1 MASTSTIQL
10 PVGPIKAIIVD
21 DSFIHAR
28 GIPYAKAQR
37 FEKPQP
43 TETWTEALD
52 CTGRAPICPQLP
64 SRLESV
70 MGPLTKGHSLSED
83 CLRVS
88 IIAPRDVTNAPVM
101 VWLHGG
107 AYISGGGDLDCYQPI
122 DLAKR
127 GIVCVN
133 INYRL
138 GVFGYL
144 HLEGIAPANLG
155 LLDQRAAL
163 QWIQNNIYAFGGNP
177 ANVTMV
183 GQSAGADS
191 IICLMAAE
199 NTKGL
204 FHRAILLSPP
214 LGELKERTSTAP
226 MLTQRAEQ
234 LLTKDPREMSVD
246 ELLGVQKQL
255 LMNPVRT
262 QVMLFAPAL
271 GYSPLPTEA
280 DFDRKVSETAK
291 DIPIL
296 IGWTDHDGRPFASM
310 MGPQSLL
317 KLPIIGPYV
326 EAVGTWY
333 ITQSYFKR
341 PSQRFHQQVL
351 QAGGTSTIYSFGW
364 AGLDNSLGSCHCIDI
379 PFVLGTRESWETA
392 PMLAGIDTEEQLA
405 LLGSN
410 LKDLWVRFAN
420 GRRLKEDHLE
430 ISRNFSLSE
439 AAFEDNE

>member
-1 MASTSTIQL
+1 MASTITIQL
-10 PVGPIKAIIVD
+10 PVGPIKANIVD
-21 DSFIHAR
+21 DSLVHAR

-37 FEKPQP
+37 FETPQP
-43 TETWTEALD
+43 TEIWIETLD
-52 CTGRAPICPQLP
+52 CTERAPICPQLP

-88 IIAPRDVTNAPVM
+88 IVGPRDVTNAPVM

-133 INYRL
+133 ITYRL

-144 HLEGIAPANLG
+144 QLEGIAPANLG

-163 QWIQNNIYAFGGNP
+163 QWIQNNISAFGGNP

-191 IICLMAAE
+191 IICLMASK

-214 LGELKERTSTAP
+214 LGELKERTPTAP
-226 MLTQRAEQ
+226 MLTRRAEQ
-234 LLTKDPREMSVD
+234 LLTKDPREMSID

-271 GYSPLPTEA
+271 GYSPLPPEQ
-280 DFDRKVSETAK
+280 DFDRIVSEAAK
-291 DIPIL
+291 YIPIL
-296 IGWTDHDGRPFASM
+296 IGWTGHDGRPFASM

-317 KLPIIGPYV
+317 KLPVIGPYV

-333 ITQSYFKR
+333 ITQSYFKW
-341 PSQRFHQQVL
+341 PSQRFHQQIL
-351 QAGGTSTIYSFGW
+351 QVGGTSTSYSFGW
-364 AGLDNSLGSCHCIDI
+364 AGTDNSLGACHCIDI
-379 PFVLGTRESWETA
+379 PFVLGTRESWKTA
-392 PMLAGIDTEEQLA
+392 PMLAGEDTEEQLDR
-405 LLGSN
+405 LGSS
-410 LKDLWVRFAN
+410 LKDLWVKFAN

-430 ISRNFSLSE
+430 IGRNFALSE
-439 AAFEDNE
+439 AAFKDDE

>member
-144 HLEGIAPANLG
+144 HLEGIAP
-155 LLDQRAAL
+155 
-163 QWIQNNIYAFGGNP
+163 
-177 ANVTMV
+177 
-183 GQSAGADS
+183 
-191 IICLMAAE
+191 
-199 NTKGL
+199 
-204 FHRAILLSPP
+204 
-214 LGELKERTSTAP
+214 
-226 MLTQRAEQ
+226 
-234 LLTKDPREMSVD
+234 
-246 ELLGVQKQL
+246 
-255 LMNPVRT
+255 
-262 QVMLFAPAL
+262 
-271 GYSPLPTEA
+271 
-280 DFDRKVSETAK
+280 
-291 DIPIL
+291 PIL
-296 IGWTDHDGRPFASM
+296 DCWISELHCNGSKTTSM
-310 MGPQSLL
+310 PSVETRLKSRWSDSLL
-317 KLPIIGPYV
+317 ERIL
-326 EAVGTWY
+326 
-333 ITQSYFKR
+333 
-341 PSQRFHQQVL
+341 
-351 QAGGTSTIYSFGW
+351 SF
-364 AGLDNSLGSCHCIDI
+364 A
-379 PFVLGTRESWETA
+379 
-392 PMLAGIDTEEQLA
+392 
-405 LLGSN
+405 
-410 LKDLWVRFAN
+410 
-420 GRRLKEDHLE
+420 
-430 ISRNFSLSE
+430 
-439 AAFEDNE
+439 